1 MDTHITEEYVVRR
14 RWEKSARELA
24 GGIVDGGGS
33 FRQRDVERRGRELW
47 NGLMRGI
54 EERKV
59 EISSSGGSEKAGH
72 DMLFGIF
79 SA

>member
-1 MDTHITEEYVVRR
+1 MDTHIPEEYVVRR
-14 RWEKSARELA
+14 RWEKSAREVA
-24 GGIVDGGGS
+24 GGIVGGGGS
-33 FRQRDVERRGRELW
+33 FRQRNEERKGRELW
-47 NGLMRGI
+47 TALIRGI

-59 EISSSGGSEKAGH
+59 EISSGGSEKAVH